1 MFWGILGGMPSD
13 WITRDPPALLSSQ
26 QVENLQWKLSTRLTI
41 TVAKL
46 AGPDRKTWWP
56 NIRQISGDI
65 DCELSNLTPVVYPW
79 GFPHNP
85 NWMGKV
91 QISRISH

>member
-1 MFWGILGGMPSD
+1 VFWGILGGMPSD

-56 NIRQISGDI
+56 NIRQISGDL
-65 DCELSNLTPVVYPW
+65 DCELSNLTRLFTL
-79 GFPHNP
+79 GFTPQSK
-85 NWMGKV
+85 WDGKGPD
-91 QISRISH
+91 